1 MILVT
6 GGTGFLG
13 AYLLHYL
20 IRQGRNVRATFRP
33 YSDFSLVEDIRG
45 QIEWVPCNLLD
56 VNALADAMTG
66 VEEIYHAAA
75 KVSFRKK
82 DAERMIHINEQS
94 TANVVNLALEKGV
107 KKLLHVSSIAALGR
121 RLAHEEID
129 ETVRWEWSS
138 QNTAYAISKFR
149 AEQEVWRGMAEGLNA
164 VIINPS
170 LILGAGRWNSGTA
183 SMFRSVARG
192 LPAVPAGVNG
202 MVDVRDVARIAIRLM
217 DSDIH
222 TERFILN
229 SENLSYRNLFNM
241 IAEATGAKAPS
252 FEMKAWHG
260 RIVARTE
267 AILAFLQ
274 RRHARLDMDYV
285 KSFGKNFYYSNEKIK
300 EALDV
305 EFIPIAQN
313 VKDTARVY
321 LERKRPALLP
331 LF

>member
-20 IRQGRNVRATFRP
+20 IREGRAVRATFRP
-33 YSDFSLVEDIRG
+33 YSDFSLLGDIRE

-56 VNALADAMTG
+56 VNALDDAMTG
-66 VEEIYHAAA
+66 VEQVYHAAA

-82 DAERMIHINEQS
+82 DAERMIRINEQS

-121 RLAHEEID
+121 RSAHEEID
-129 ETVRWEWSS
+129 ETVHWEWNN
-138 QNTAYAISKFR
+138 QNTAYAISKFK
-149 AEQEVWRGMAEGLNA
+149 AEQEVWRGIAEGLDA

-170 LILGAGRWNSGTA
+170 LILGAGRWNAGTP
-183 SMFRSVARG
+183 SMFRSVAKG

-202 MVDVRDVARIAIRLM
+202 MVDVRDVARMAIRLM
-217 DSDIH
+217 DSDIQA
-222 TERFILN
+222 ERFILN
-229 SENLSYRNLFNM
+229 SENFSYRKLFGL
-241 IAEATGAKAPS
+241 IAAATGAKAPS
-252 FEMKAWHG
+252 FEMQAWHG
-260 RIVARTE
+260 RIVARAE
-267 AILAFLQ
+267 GLLAFLQ
-274 RRHARLDMDYV
+274 RRQPRLDMDYV
-285 KSFGKNFYYSNEKIK
+285 KSFGKSFYYSNEKIRK
-300 EALDV
+300 ALDV
-305 EFIPIAQN
+305 DFIPIAQT
-313 VKDTARVY
+313 VKETARVY

>member
-20 IRQGRNVRATFRP
+20 IRDGRPVRATFRP
-33 YSDFSLVEDIRG
+33 YSDFSLLGDIRE

-56 VNALADAMTG
+56 VNALDDAMTG
-66 VEEIYHAAA
+66 VEQVYHAAA

-82 DAERMIHINEQS
+82 DAERMIRINEQS

-121 RLAHEEID
+121 RSAHEEID
-129 ETVRWEWSS
+129 ETVHWEWNN
-138 QNTAYAISKFR
+138 QNTAYAISKFK
-149 AEQEVWRGMAEGLNA
+149 AEQEVWRGIAEGLDA

-170 LILGAGRWNSGTA
+170 LILGAGRWNAGTP
-183 SMFRSVARG
+183 SMFRSVAKG

-202 MVDVRDVARIAIRLM
+202 MVDVRDVARMAIRLM
-217 DSDIH
+217 DSDIQA
-222 TERFILN
+222 ERFILN
-229 SENLSYRNLFNM
+229 SENLSYRKLFGL
-241 IAEATGAKAPS
+241 IAAATGATAPP
-252 FEMKAWHG
+252 FEMQAWHG
-260 RIVARTE
+260 RIVARAE
-267 AILAFLQ
+267 ELLAFLQ
-274 RRHARLDMDYV
+274 KRQPRLDMDYV
-285 KSFGKNFYYSNEKIK
+285 KSFGKSFYYSNEKIRK
-300 EALDV
+300 ALDV
-305 EFIPIAQN
+305 DFIPIAQT
-313 VKDTARVY
+313 VKETARVY